1 MTDQAKSNLR
11 GAALALAAFAL
22 FATHDVLVKA
32 LGGHYAPFQII
43 FFSVLMSFPWVTFML
58 IGDTAKGTLRP
69 VHPWWTALRTFCI
82 LITASSAFYA
92 FSSIPL
98 AQVYAILFAAPLLI
112 TVLSIPILGERVG
125 PHRWGAVIVGL
136 IGVFVV
142 IRPGSA
148 ELELGHAAAVTA
160 ACFSAL
166 ASIIVRK
173 IGRDE
178 RSAVLMV
185 FPMLANFVAMGALMP
200 FVYRPMPVEHLGALA
215 LISVLAFAAGLLL
228 ISAYKN
234 GDAAIVAPM
243 QYSQII
249 WAAIFGWT
257 FFGETADRVT
267 WIGAGIIIASGLY
280 IVARES
286 FGGRSRTTPV
296 LRTKSRPATGTS
308 PRTRPLEKM
317 GPNDP

>member
-1 MTDQAKSNLR
+1 
-11 GAALALAAFAL
+11 
-22 FATHDVLVKA
+22 
-32 LGGHYAPFQII
+32 
-43 FFSVLMSFPWVTFML
+43 
-58 IGDTAKGTLRP
+58 
-69 VHPWWTALRTFCI
+69 
-82 LITASSAFYA
+82 
-92 FSSIPL
+92 
-98 AQVYAILFAAPLLI
+98 
-112 TVLSIPILGERVG
+112 
-125 PHRWGAVIVGL
+125 
-136 IGVFVV
+136 
-142 IRPGSA
+142 
-148 ELELGHAAAVTA
+148 
-160 ACFSAL
+160 
-166 ASIIVRK
+166 
-173 IGRDE
+173 
-178 RSAVLMV
+178 
-185 FPMLANFVAMGALMP
+185 MGALMP

-228 ISAYKN
+228 ISAYKS

-286 FGGRSRTTPV
+286 FGGRSQTTPV